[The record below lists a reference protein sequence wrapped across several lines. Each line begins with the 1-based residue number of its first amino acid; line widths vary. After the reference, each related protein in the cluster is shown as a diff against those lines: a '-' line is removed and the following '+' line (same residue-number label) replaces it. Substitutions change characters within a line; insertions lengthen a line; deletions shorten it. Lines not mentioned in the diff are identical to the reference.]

1 MSSREQ
7 WETPRRGHSRGLC
20 WAGRGRGRGHCGRE
34 KQPLLRLFGLKI
46 IETQL
51 KMPYMKI
58 KTEKE
63 NVLTH
68 GMDKVKVKLPG
79 RESPLAPVL
88 AAFSEVA
95 LMLALT
101 LSEL

>member
-1 MSSREQ
+1 
-7 WETPRRGHSRGLC
+7 
-20 WAGRGRGRGHCGRE
+20 
-34 KQPLLRLFGLKI
+34 
-46 IETQL
+46 
-51 KMPYMKI
+51 MKI